1 MVRKQGPEE
10 KYYPKVW
17 RFLRRCTSPLKPPRE
32 GNTFA
37 SRNGLSNRF
46 VTWISPVPPS
56 SERTRIPG
64 DNGMRSTPIATGRK
78 EPREAE
84 RGLAQRRKKM
94 PLPFQ
99 GAGQGTDPP
108 IHRQVRKVDRE
119 LEEQERIRLGFTQGC
134 RVPWWISALRIIPG
148 SKEKDSSASL
158 PLPQR
163 TIQSRRHHRRFHNG
177 C

>member
-1 MVRKQGPEE
+1 MVSVTG
-10 KYYPKVW
+10 
-17 RFLRRCTSPLKPPRE
+17 S
-32 GNTFA
+32 
-37 SRNGLSNRF
+37 
-46 VTWISPVPPS
+46 VTWISHS
-56 SERTRIPG
+56 SSVIGKPQIPG

-119 LEEQERIRLGFTQGC
+119 PEEQERIRWGFTQGC
-134 RVPWWISALRIIPG
+134 RVPRWISALRIIFG
-148 SKEKDSSASL
+148 SKEKDSSARPAASVNVY
-158 PLPQR
+158 
-163 TIQSRRHHRRFHNG
+163 TISATSSALS
-177 C
+177 

>member
-1 MVRKQGPEE
+1 MKEIPLHQEMVSVTG
-10 KYYPKVW
+10 
-17 RFLRRCTSPLKPPRE
+17 S
-32 GNTFA
+32 
-37 SRNGLSNRF
+37 
-46 VTWISPVPPS
+46 VTWISHS
-56 SERTRIPG
+56 SSVIGKPRIPG

-119 LEEQERIRLGFTQGC
+119 PGEQERIRWGFTQGC
-134 RVPWWISALRIIPG
+134 RVPWWISALRINFG
-148 SKEKDSSASL
+148 SKEKDSSARPAASVNVY
-158 PLPQR
+158 
-163 TIQSRRHHRRFHNG
+163 TISATSSAL
-177 C
+177 

>member
-1 MVRKQGPEE
+1 MKEIPLHQEMVSVTG
-10 KYYPKVW
+10 
-17 RFLRRCTSPLKPPRE
+17 S
-32 GNTFA
+32 
-37 SRNGLSNRF
+37 

>member
-1 MVRKQGPEE
+1 MARKQGPEE

-17 RFLRRCTSPLKPPRE
+17 RFLRRCISPLKPPRE

-46 VTWISPVPPS
+46 SHMDQPQS
-56 SERTRIPG
+56 LRHRFEPG
-64 DNGMRSTPIATGRK
+64 FKGDIGMRSTPIATGRK

-99 GAGQGTDPP
+99 GAGQGTDPQ

-119 LEEQERIRLGFTQGC
+119 SGAQEPIWWERTPGC
-134 RVPWWISALRIIPG
+134 RVSCRISALRIILG
-148 SKEKDSSASL
+148 SKEKDSSARPAASVNVY
-158 PLPQR
+158 
-163 TIQSRRHHRRFHNG
+163 TISATSSAL
-177 C
+177 